1 MASLPCLQV
10 LERTR
15 PAIIFAAIVSHKP
28 TVMSNIEWKFEP
40 WKAHPE
46 RIDSMKL
53 LFDIIVDC
61 PQLYVLRD
69 RILSHT
75 DDEMTRAAM
84 QELVTECHQV
94 MENLEQ
100 WGRDF
105 ACSPS
110 HAPTEFPA
118 PSTTP
123 IVEDERGSFAPAWST
138 VNRYESLYHANAM
151 AVYHGALIMVSRVLD
166 SIGVDS
172 LYDHNTRQARMLAA
186 AMFICRSVD
195 YHQEGRWG
203 EQGNFDLLF
212 PLRMAYD
219 VIGTKEHAIGTW
231 ICGLLDDMSAGRRGL
246 LKSAKSLLYIGDK
259 DVSKNALIEQDDD
272 YGI

>member
-1 MASLPCLQV
+1 MASLSCLKI

-15 PAIIFAAIVSHKP
+15 PAIMFAAIVLHKP
-28 TVMSNIEWKFEP
+28 TVMSNMEWKIEP

-53 LFDIIVDC
+53 LFDIIADC

-69 RILSHT
+69 RISLHT
-75 DDEMTRAAM
+75 DDEMTHATVR
-84 QELVTECHQV
+84 ELVTECHQV
-94 MENLEQ
+94 MESLEQ

-105 ACSPS
+105 ACIPS

-123 IVEDERGSFAPAWST
+123 IVEDERGSFAPTWST
-138 VNRYESLYHANAM
+138 VFRYQSLYHANAM
-151 AVYHGALIMVSRVLD
+151 TVYHGALIMVFRVLD
-166 SIGVDS
+166 SIGADS
-172 LYDHNTRQARMLAA
+172 LYDHDTRQARMLAA

-195 YHQEGRWG
+195 YHQEEQWG

-219 VIGTKEHAIGTW
+219 VIGTKEPAIGIW

-246 LKSAKSLLYIGDK
+246 LKSAKSLLYIGGG
-259 DVSKNALIEQDDD
+259 DV
-272 YGI
+272 